1 MGRLAVLITGAPLP
15 HTQQRRGGFPELIR
29 EQARGAWQDEWLDV
43 DLLHDAALPLP
54 RDLAGV
60 IVTGSA
66 AHLTDQEPWMLRGL
80 EWLRSLTDAG
90 TPVLGIC
97 FGHQMLGEALG
108 GRVDRNPR
116 GREIGSVQ
124 VRVSAPHPLLP
135 ERQLMANMTHLD
147 SIVELPPRAKV
158 LATTDLE
165 PFAAVEF
172 APRVWGVQFHPEVD
186 GEVMRDYIS
195 ARMAALGQEGLNGEQ
210 ILADAKDTPES
221 AAVIERFCAAL
232 T

>member
-15 HTQQRRGGFPELIR
+15 HTEQRRGGFSELIR
-29 EQARGAWQDEWLDV
+29 HQARGAWQEEWLDV
-43 DLLHDAALPLP
+43 DLPHDVPLPLP

-66 AHLTDQEPWMLRGL
+66 AHLTDREPWMLRGL

-90 TPVLGIC
+90 TPILGIC

-135 ERQLMANMTHLD
+135 KQQLTANMTHLD
-147 SIVELPPRAKV
+147 SIVELPPQAKV
-158 LATTDLE
+158 FATTDLE

-186 GEVMRDYIS
+186 GEVMRDYVG
-195 ARMAALGQEGLNGEQ
+195 ARMDALQAEGLNGDQ
-210 ILADAKDTPES
+210 ILAEARDTPDS
-221 AAVIERFCAAL
+221 AAVIERFIAAL
-232 T
+232 D